1 MAYEYEAIAALNRML
16 ESKER
21 REQTKLSHALAM
33 MQFAQQQKMQDY
45 SMAANQIAVLQQA
58 NEQMKIS
65 HASQF
70 VADLG
75 LEAFD
80 LEDDDGL
87 SAARK
92 YLTKKIRYSKRTGV
106 NKGGLGLTDVQ
117 ANQLLSDV
125 MAYRSGNASPILST
139 ASDLSDIADKQ
150 SMKAR
155 GLDVKI
161 GGEEHRLFSAFQTG
175 LGYFD
180 DVESATKKLGSIR
193 QSLQNEEDIIREQF
207 ELAQGDTEI
216 SKKIGGYGMDELAGA
231 AETFDAA
238 SPITENPEKEL
249 YKVSN
254 SLDELDEEVTNK
266 QQSLSLM
273 ETELESLEELKRHG
287 KLSDEQEEYLN
298 RIPDIRENLE
308 NDILELSD
316 QIEKTTSLESMLK
329 ESKRELPEK
338 ESRHGLNPLGPAFSL

>member
-45 SMAANQIAVLQQA
+45 SMAANQISVLQQA

-70 VADLG
+70 VADIG

-80 LEDDDGL
+80 LEDEDGL
-87 SAARK
+87 KDARK
-92 YLTKKIRYSKRTGV
+92 YLKKKVNWSKRTGV

-117 ANQLLSDV
+117 SNQLISDV

-139 ASDLSDIADKQ
+139 ASDLAGIADKEA
-150 SMKAR
+150 MKAR

-161 GGEEHRLFSAFQTG
+161 GAEEHRLFSAFQTG

-180 DVESATKKLGSIR
+180 DAEVATKKLGSIR
-193 QSLQNEEDIIREQF
+193 QSLQNEEDIIKEQF

-216 SKKIGGYGMDELAGA
+216 SKKIGGYSQDELADA

-238 SPITENPEKEL
+238 SPVEENPEKEL

-273 ETELESLEELKRHG
+273 QTELESLEELKKHG
-287 KLSDEQEEYLN
+287 KLSDEQLEYLN

-308 NDILELSD
+308 NDLLELSD
-316 QIEKTTSLESMLK
+316 QIERTTSLESILK
-329 ESKRELPEK
+329 ESTRKLPEK
-338 ESRHGLNPLGPAFSL
+338 ESGHGLSPLGPAFS

>member
-33 MQFAQQQKMQDY
+33 MQFAQQQKMQEY
-45 SMAANQIAVLQQA
+45 SMAANQISVLQQA

-65 HASQF
+65 QASQF
-70 VADLG
+70 VADIG
-75 LEAFD
+75 IEAYD
-80 LEDDDGL
+80 LEDEDGL
-87 SAARK
+87 KAARK
-92 YLTKKIRYSKRTGV
+92 YLKKKVDWSKRTGV

-117 ANQLLSDV
+117 SNQLISDV

-139 ASDLSDIADKQ
+139 ASDLAGIADKEA
-150 SMKAR
+150 MKAR

-161 GGEEHRLFSAFQTG
+161 GAEEHRLFSAFQTG

-180 DVESATKKLGSIR
+180 DAEVATKKLGSIR
-193 QSLQNEEDIIREQF
+193 QALQNEEDIIREQF

-216 SKKIGGYGMDELAGA
+216 SKKIGGYSQDELAGA

-238 SPITENPEKEL
+238 SPIEENPEKEL

-273 ETELESLEELKRHG
+273 QTELESLEELKKHG
-287 KLSDEQEEYLN
+287 KLSDEQLEYLN

-308 NDILELSD
+308 NDLLELSD
-316 QIEKTTSLESMLK
+316 QIERTTSLESILK
-329 ESKRELPEK
+329 ESTRKLPEK
-338 ESRHGLNPLGPAFSL
+338 ESGHGLSPLGPAFS

>member
-193 QSLQNEEDIIREQF
+193 QSLQNEEDIIKEQF

-216 SKKIGGYGMDELAGA
+216 SKKIGGYGMDELADA

-254 SLDELDEEVTNK
+254 SLDELDEEVMNK

-316 QIEKTTSLESMLK
+316 QIERTTSLESMLK

>member
-106 NKGGLGLTDVQ
+106 NKGGLGLTNVQ
-117 ANQLLSDV
+117 ANKLLSGV
-125 MAYRSGNASPILST
+125 VAYKSGNASPILGI
-139 ASDLSDIADKQ
+139 ASDIADIADKQ
-150 SMKAR
+150 SMKVR

-161 GGEEHRLFSAFQTG
+161 GKEEHKMFSAFQTG

-216 SKKIGGYGMDELAGA
+216 SKKIGGYGMDELADA

>member
-193 QSLQNEEDIIREQF
+193 QSLQNEEDIIKEQF

-254 SLDELDEEVTNK
+254 SLDELDEEVMNK

-316 QIEKTTSLESMLK
+316 QIERTTSLESMLK

>member
-45 SMAANQIAVLQQA
+45 SMAANQISVLQQA

-70 VADLG
+70 VADTG
-75 LEAFD
+75 LEAYD
-80 LEDDDGL
+80 LEDEDGL
-87 SAARK
+87 KAARK
-92 YLTKKIRYSKRTGV
+92 YLKKKVNWSKRTGV

-117 ANQLLSDV
+117 SNKLISDV
-125 MAYRSGNASPILST
+125 MAYRSVNASPILST
-139 ASDLSDIADKQ
+139 ASDLAGIADKEA
-150 SMKAR
+150 MKAR

-161 GGEEHRLFSAFQTG
+161 GAEEHRLFSAFQTG

-180 DVESATKKLGSIR
+180 DAETATKKLGSIR
-193 QSLQNEEDIIREQF
+193 QSLQNEEDIIKEQF

-216 SKKIGGYGMDELAGA
+216 SKKIGGYSIDELAGA

-238 SPITENPEKEL
+238 SPVEENPEKEL

-273 ETELESLEELKRHG
+273 QTELESLEELKKHG
-287 KLSDEQEEYLN
+287 KLSDEQLEYLN

-308 NDILELSD
+308 NDLLELSD
-316 QIEKTTSLESMLK
+316 QIERTTSLESILK
-329 ESKRELPEK
+329 ESTRKLPEK
-338 ESRHGLNPLGPAFSL
+338 ESGHGLSPLGPAFS

>member
-70 VADLG
+70 VADTG

-80 LEDDDGL
+80 LETDEGVD
-87 SAARK
+87 AARN
-92 YLTKKIRYSKRTGV
+92 YLTDRIKYSKRTGV
-106 NKGGLGLTDVQ
+106 NKGGLGLTNVQ
-117 ANQLLSDV
+117 ANKLLSGV
-125 MAYRSGNASPILST
+125 VAYKSGNASPILGI
-139 ASDLSDIADKQ
+139 ASDIADIADKQ
-150 SMKAR
+150 SMKVR

-161 GGEEHRLFSAFQTG
+161 GKEEHKMFSAFQTG

-216 SKKIGGYGMDELAGA
+216 SKKIGGYGMDELADA

>member
-70 VADLG
+70 VADTG

-80 LEDDDGL
+80 LETDEGVD
-87 SAARK
+87 AARD
-92 YLTKKIRYSKRTGV
+92 YLTDRIKYSKRTGV

-139 ASDLSDIADKQ
+139 ASELAGIADKQ
-150 SMKAR
+150 AMKVR

-161 GGEEHRLFSAFQTG
+161 GKEEHKMFSAFQTG

-180 DVESATKKLGSIR
+180 DAETATKKLGSIR
-193 QSLQNEEDIIREQF
+193 QSLQNEEDIIKEQF

-238 SPITENPEKEL
+238 SPIIENPEKEL

-273 ETELESLEELKRHG
+273 ETELESLEELKRSG

-298 RIPDIRENLE
+298 RIPDIRDNLE

>member
-45 SMAANQIAVLQQA
+45 SMAANQISVLQQA

-70 VADLG
+70 VADTG
-75 LEAFD
+75 LEAYD
-80 LEDDDGL
+80 LEDEDGL
-87 SAARK
+87 KAARK
-92 YLTKKIRYSKRTGV
+92 YLKKKVNWSKRTGA

-117 ANQLLSDV
+117 SNQLISDV

-139 ASDLSDIADKQ
+139 ASDLAGIADKEA
-150 SMKAR
+150 MKAR

-161 GGEEHRLFSAFQTG
+161 GAEEHKLFSAFQTG

-180 DVESATKKLGSIR
+180 DAETATKKLGSIR
-193 QSLQNEEDIIREQF
+193 QALQNEEDIVREQF
-207 ELAQGDTEI
+207 ELAQGDIEI
-216 SKKIGGYGMDELAGA
+216 SKTIGGYSQDELADA

-238 SPITENPEKEL
+238 SPVEENPEKEL

-273 ETELESLEELKRHG
+273 QTELESLEELKKHG
-287 KLSDEQEEYLN
+287 KLSDEQLEYLN

-316 QIEKTTSLESMLK
+316 QIERTTSLESILK
-329 ESKRELPEK
+329 ESTRKLPEK
-338 ESRHGLNPLGPAFSL
+338 ESGHGLSPLGPAFSL

>member
-70 VADLG
+70 VADTG

-193 QSLQNEEDIIREQF
+193 QSLQNEEDIIKEQF

-254 SLDELDEEVTNK
+254 SLDELDEEVMNK

-316 QIEKTTSLESMLK
+316 QIERTTSLESMLK

>member
-193 QSLQNEEDIIREQF
+193 QSLQNEEDIIRDEDGTIKENNSFSFDTDINSQF
-207 ELAQGDTEI
+207 RLIPGAFPEEDI
-216 SKKIGGYGMDELAGA
+216 SVIYEEEKRKDSQDLR
-231 AETFDAA
+231 
-238 SPITENPEKEL
+238 NP
-249 YKVSN
+249 Y
-254 SLDELDEEVTNK
+254 
-266 QQSLSLM
+266 
-273 ETELESLEELKRHG
+273 
-287 KLSDEQEEYLN
+287 
-298 RIPDIRENLE
+298 
-308 NDILELSD
+308 
-316 QIEKTTSLESMLK
+316 QIEKYDDY
-329 ESKRELPEK
+329 
-338 ESRHGLNPLGPAFSL
+338 

>member
-87 SAARK
+87 SDARK

-106 NKGGLGLTDVQ
+106 NKGGLGLTNVQ
-117 ANQLLSDV
+117 ANKLLSGV
-125 MAYRSGNASPILST
+125 VAYKSGNASPILGI
-139 ASDLSDIADKQ
+139 ASDIADIADKQ

-216 SKKIGGYGMDELAGA
+216 SKKIGGYGMDELADA

-254 SLDELDEEVTNK
+254 SLDELDEEVMNT

>member
-70 VADLG
+70 VADTG

-80 LEDDDGL
+80 LETDEGVD
-87 SAARK
+87 AARD
-92 YLTKKIRYSKRTGV
+92 YLTDRIKYSKRTGV
-106 NKGGLGLTDVQ
+106 NKGGLGLTNVQ
-117 ANQLLSDV
+117 ANKLLSGV
-125 MAYRSGNASPILST
+125 VAYKSGNASPILGI
-139 ASDLSDIADKQ
+139 ASDIADIADKQ
-150 SMKAR
+150 SMKVR

-161 GGEEHRLFSAFQTG
+161 GKEEHKMFSAFQTG

-216 SKKIGGYGMDELAGA
+216 SKKIGGYGMDELADA

>member
-70 VADLG
+70 VADTG

-80 LEDDDGL
+80 LETDEGVD
-87 SAARK
+87 AARD
-92 YLTKKIRYSKRTGV
+92 YLTDRIKYSKRTGV

-117 ANQLLSDV
+117 ANKLLSGV
-125 MAYRSGNASPILST
+125 VAYRSGNASPILST
-139 ASDLSDIADKQ
+139 ASELADIADKQ
-150 SMKAR
+150 SMKVR

-161 GGEEHRLFSAFQTG
+161 GKEEHKMFSAFQTG

-180 DVESATKKLGSIR
+180 DAETATKKLGSIR
-193 QSLQNEEDIIREQF
+193 QSLQNEEDIIKEQF

-238 SPITENPEKEL
+238 SPIIENPEKEL

-273 ETELESLEELKRHG
+273 ETELESLEELKRSG

-298 RIPDIRENLE
+298 RIPDIRDNLE

>member
-1 MAYEYEAIAALNRML
+1 
-16 ESKER
+16 
-21 REQTKLSHALAM
+21 M

-70 VADLG
+70 VADTG

-80 LEDDDGL
+80 LETDEGVD
-87 SAARK
+87 AARD
-92 YLTKKIRYSKRTGV
+92 YLTDRIKYSKRTGV
-106 NKGGLGLTDVQ
+106 NKGGLGLTNVQ
-117 ANQLLSDV
+117 ANKLLSGV
-125 MAYRSGNASPILST
+125 VAYKSGNASPILGI
-139 ASDLSDIADKQ
+139 ASDIADIADKQ
-150 SMKAR
+150 SMKVR

-161 GGEEHRLFSAFQTG
+161 GKEEHKMFSAFQTG

-180 DVESATKKLGSIR
+180 DAETATKKLGSIR
-193 QSLQNEEDIIREQF
+193 QSLQNEEDIIKEQF

-238 SPITENPEKEL
+238 SPIIENPEKEL

-273 ETELESLEELKRHG
+273 ETELESLEELKRSG

-298 RIPDIRENLE
+298 RIPDIRDNLE

>member
-1 MAYEYEAIAALNRML
+1 
-16 ESKER
+16 
-21 REQTKLSHALAM
+21 
-33 MQFAQQQKMQDY
+33 
-45 SMAANQIAVLQQA
+45 
-58 NEQMKIS
+58 
-65 HASQF
+65 
-70 VADLG
+70 
-75 LEAFD
+75 
-80 LEDDDGL
+80 
-87 SAARK
+87 
-92 YLTKKIRYSKRTGV
+92 
-106 NKGGLGLTDVQ
+106 
-117 ANQLLSDV
+117 
-125 MAYRSGNASPILST
+125 
-139 ASDLSDIADKQ
+139 
-150 SMKAR
+150 
-155 GLDVKI
+155 
-161 GGEEHRLFSAFQTG
+161 
-175 LGYFD
+175 
-180 DVESATKKLGSIR
+180 
-193 QSLQNEEDIIREQF
+193 
-207 ELAQGDTEI
+207 
-216 SKKIGGYGMDELAGA
+216 MDELADA

>member
-70 VADLG
+70 VADIG

-87 SAARK
+87 SDARK

-106 NKGGLGLTDVQ
+106 NKGGLGLTGVQ

-193 QSLQNEEDIIREQF
+193 QSLQNEEDIIKEQF

-216 SKKIGGYGMDELAGA
+216 SKKIGGYGMDELADA

-273 ETELESLEELKRHG
+273 QTELESLEELKRHG

-316 QIEKTTSLESMLK
+316 QIERTTSLESILK
-329 ESKRELPEK
+329 ESTRKLPEK
-338 ESRHGLNPLGPAFSL
+338 ESGHGLNPLGPAFSL

>member
-45 SMAANQIAVLQQA
+45 SMAANQISVLQQA

-70 VADLG
+70 VADTG
-75 LEAFD
+75 LEAYD
-80 LEDDDGL
+80 LEDEDGL
-87 SAARK
+87 KAARK
-92 YLTKKIRYSKRTGV
+92 YLKKKVNWSKRTGV

-117 ANQLLSDV
+117 SNQLISDV

-139 ASDLSDIADKQ
+139 ASDLAGIADKEA
-150 SMKAR
+150 MKAR

-161 GGEEHRLFSAFQTG
+161 GAEEHRLFSAFQTG

-180 DVESATKKLGSIR
+180 DAETATKKLGSIR
-193 QSLQNEEDIIREQF
+193 QALQNEEDIIREQF
-207 ELAQGDTEI
+207 ELAQGDIEI
-216 SKKIGGYGMDELAGA
+216 SKKIGGYSQDELAGA

-238 SPITENPEKEL
+238 SPVEENPEKEL

-273 ETELESLEELKRHG
+273 QTELESLEELKKHG

-308 NDILELSD
+308 NDLLELSD
-316 QIEKTTSLESMLK
+316 QIERTTSLESILK
-329 ESKRELPEK
+329 ESTRKLPEK
-338 ESRHGLNPLGPAFSL
+338 ESGHGLSPLGPAFS